1 MVEREEKL
9 IKKIIKLQKE
19 QNSLKID
26 DEIEKYKNEIKES
39 HRIIEQTKKDIEK
52 LSSQLKELE
61 NKNENNNSENE
72 NNAANKKAELNQK
85 LGLNDFK
92 KNQLEI
98 LKKTNENFKSQEHI
112 LGLIKIWSPQT
123 MFKYIQSYDKKPK

>member
-39 HRIIEQTKKDIEK
+39 HRIIEQTKKE
-52 LSSQLKELE
+52 LSNL
-61 NKNENNNSENE
+61 
-72 NNAANKKAELNQK
+72 
-85 LGLNDFK
+85 
-92 KNQLEI
+92 
-98 LKKTNENFKSQEHI
+98 TNERMCIIYSNY
-112 LGLIKIWSPQT
+112 IKI
-123 MFKYIQSYDKKPK
+123 